1 MGAFMSSL
9 VMTGAVVNGICYA
22 APFRTA
28 ETSVPLQTIPP
39 ERVGLRGEYDHYG
52 LAKRVW
58 LKYCETFGSDVVA
71 SLSVKQRGSV
81 VILHGQVR
89 SQPLLE
95 QLIQLA
101 MQAEGATN
109 VEVRGVQVTAVA

>member
-9 VMTGAVVNGICYA
+9 VMSGAVINGICYA
-22 APFRTA
+22 LPLNSA
-28 ETSVPLQTIPP
+28 EVPLPLQTIPP

-58 LKYCETFGSDVVA
+58 RSYCHAVGAEAISRLV
-71 SLSVKQRGSV
+71 VKQRGSV
-81 VILHGQVR
+81 VILHGQVGSER
-89 SQPLLE
+89 LLE

-101 MQAEGATN
+101 MQVEGTTEI
-109 VEVRGVQVTAVA
+109 EVRSIQVAAAA

>member
-1 MGAFMSSL
+1 MSSL

-22 APFRTA
+22 APFRNA
-28 ETSVPLQTIPP
+28 EASVPLQTIPP
-39 ERVGLRGEYDHYG
+39 ERVGVRGEYDHYG

-58 LKYCETFGSDVVA
+58 LHYCEAFGSEIIA

-81 VILHGQVR
+81 VILHGQIR
-89 SQPLLE
+89 SQFLLE

-101 MQAEGATN
+101 MQVEGTTN
-109 VEVRGVQVTAVA
+109 VEVRGVQVTAAV

>member
-9 VMTGAVVNGICYA
+9 VMSGAVINGICYS
-22 APFRTA
+22 APFRSA
-28 ETSVPLQTIPP
+28 EVSVPLQTIPP
-39 ERVGLRGEYDHYG
+39 ERVGVRGEYDHCG

-58 LKYCETFGSDVVA
+58 LHCCEAVGADAIA

-81 VILHGQVR
+81 VIFHGQIR
-89 SQPLLE
+89 SQALLE

-101 MQAEGATN
+101 MQIEGTTN
-109 VEVRGVQVTAVA
+109 VEVRGVQVTASV